1 MNQLLRLKKPSHRNM
16 RKIHALVFLL
26 PFIIGFLLFF
36 VTPIIQLIQFSF
48 STISVPEHGGMQL
61 DFVGFQ
67 NFVGLF
73 TTEVSLANQQYI
85 RVFADENI
93 RIFLN
98 APIMVVFSL
107 LAAMI
112 VNVKFKGQGIVRTI
126 FFLPIVTGLPVVQ
139 MLLAATTGADMMDA
153 SIADTFIGGPLV
165 SLLMMHTFLPINV
178 ALFIAGVANE
188 IFNLIS
194 NAGVQTL
201 IFLAGLQS
209 INASL
214 YEVAKIEGANAY
226 ETFWKITLPMLANI
240 IVFVIA
246 YSFVD
251 LFLTSIITSEIWAY
265 GFQRNNIGMGAA
277 LSLVYMINIIVGLAA
292 MLFLFRKVMG
302 KYE

>member
-1 MNQLLRLKKPSHRNM
+1 MKNIKWKKPSYRAM
-16 RKIHALVFLL
+16 RKIHAIVFLL
-26 PFIIGFLLFF
+26 PFLIGFILFF
-36 VTPIIQLIQFSF
+36 ATPIWQLLRFSL
-48 STISVPEHGGMQL
+48 STISVPEHGGMEL
-61 DFVGFQ
+61 TFVGFQ

-73 TTEVSLANQQYI
+73 TTEVSTGNQQYI
-85 RVFADENI
+85 RVFTDENV

-126 FFLPIVTGLPVVQ
+126 FFLPIVTGLPVVH
-139 MLLAATTGADMMDA
+139 MLLAATTGADIMDA
-153 SIADTFIGGPLV
+153 SINEMFIGGPIM
-165 SLLMMHTFLPINV
+165 SLLLTYTFLPINV
-178 ALFIAGVANE
+178 VSFIATVANE
-188 IFNLIS
+188 IFSLIA

-209 INASL
+209 ISASL

-226 ETFWKITLPMLANI
+226 ETFWKITLPMLSNI
-240 IVFVIA
+240 IVFVIV

-251 LFLTSIITSEIWAY
+251 LFLTSTLTQEIWAY

-277 LSLVYMINIIVGLAA
+277 LSLVYMINIVLGLAA
-292 MLFLFRKVMG
+292 MLFLFRKVAE